1 MDYKYNCQSKFQ
13 SFKQTL
19 DDIVSSIRKTTFFKR
34 KEKRKKKRE
43 IKNTERERERGER
56 EERYNI
62 QQFLH
67 TDKIRLGINLY
78 TREREGEREKEIETE
93 RQRERERQRQREKF
107 VVTSLPQLP
116 RRSLAR
122 DEYNFFSF
130 FFKILQNIEKRVVKN
145 FCARYIIYM
154 YPFVLIIFFF
164 LSFLKCSRTSIY
176 ETERTSYCT
185 IIIGISKRC
194 IYDQQTGVMEIFVIF
209 LDSFFFFLDPRS

>member
-19 DDIVSSIRKTTFFKR
+19 DDIVSSIRKTTFFER
-34 KEKRKKKRE
+34 KEKKKKTRNKKHE
-43 IKNTERERERGER
+43 ERERGER

-145 FCARYIIYM
+145 FCARYIIYVSLCFN
-154 YPFVLIIFFF
+154 YIFFSF
-164 LSFLKCSRTSIY
+164 FLKCSRTSIY